1 MIILSAI
8 RDRFFPSSP
17 SAPNLARDASTAA
30 GDGDALPF
38 AGYDR
43 LGDRQVID
51 GLCDHSQIEL
61 EAVES
66 YERSHKDRKPVLD
79 KLRWMRGREPLP
91 GYDALSVE
99 EVVAAL
105 EEADLATIKR
115 VRGYERKFAHRSEVL
130 ETVVRTHSRR
140 QAAEPASAA
149 PTYQPTSAR
158 IRSSA
163 PVDRPEKGDR
173 P

>member
-1 MIILSAI
+1 MTILSAI

-17 SAPNLARDASTAA
+17 SAPDLARDASTEA
-30 GDGDALPF
+30 GAGDALPF

-79 KLRWMRGREPLP
+79 KLRYMRGREPLP

-99 EVVAAL
+99 EAVAAL
-105 EEADLATIKR
+105 QEADLTTTKR
-115 VRGYERKFAHRSEVL
+115 IRDYERKFANRSRVSEEAVRVHRL
-130 ETVVRTHSRR
+130 R
-140 QAAEPASAA
+140 QASQPPSAA

-158 IRSSA
+158 TR
-163 PVDRPEKGDR
+163 
-173 P
+173 

>member
-1 MIILSAI
+1 MTIFSAI

-17 SAPNLARDASTAA
+17 SAPGLARDASTGA
-30 GDGDALPF
+30 GAGDALPF

-51 GLCDHSQIEL
+51 ALCDHSQIEL
-61 EAVES
+61 EAVEG
-66 YERSHKDRKPVLD
+66 YERSHKDRKRVLD
-79 KLRWMRGREPLP
+79 KLRYMRGREPLP

-105 EEADLATIKR
+105 QEADLATIKR
-115 VRGYERKFAHRSEVL
+115 VRDYERKFANRSEVV
-130 ETVVRTHSRR
+130 EEVVRTHSRR
-140 QAAEPASAA
+140 KAAEPASAA

-158 IRSSA
+158 TRSSTPISSV
-163 PVDRPEKGDR
+163 PVDRL
-173 P
+173 